1 MDPTRFLPFV
11 STVVTLTFAGL
22 VIARYAS
29 RGGTHHLL
37 WGIGLLWYALGT
49 GSEAFLSLA
58 YSPWVLKAW
67 FLAGAMLTAAWLG
80 QGTLFLLVRRRWL
93 TWGTLGLLVLAS
105 AAATLVLLAS
115 PVTAGTYQVTL
126 PASGQYSQLL
136 TSPPG
141 LILLTILL
149 NLYGTVLLV
158 GGALLSAWLFWRK
171 QILAHRVLGN
181 ILIAVGAF
189 FPALAG
195 TSLKLGLVDWL
206 YVSELAGSVVMY
218 LGFLVATSGASMRP
232 PTEGIPAPSEAGR

>member
-1 MDPTRFLPFV
+1 MDVARFIPFAT
-11 STVVTLTFAGL
+11 TVVTLTFAGL
-22 VIARYAS
+22 VIARYRS

-49 GSEAFLSLA
+49 GCEALLSLA
-58 YSPWVLKAW
+58 YSPWVLKGW
-67 FLAGAMLTAAWLG
+67 YLAGAMLTAAWLG

-93 TWGTLGLLVLAS
+93 TGGTLVLLVLAS
-105 AAATLVLLAS
+105 LGAALVLMAS
-115 PVTAGTYQVTL
+115 PLKAGTYHVTS

-141 LILLTILL
+141 LIALTIIL
-149 NLYGTVLLV
+149 NLYGTILLV

-171 QILAHRVLGN
+171 QVLANRVLGN

-195 TSLKLGLVDWL
+195 TFLKLGLVDWL
-206 YVSELAGSVVMY
+206 YVSELLGSVVMY
-218 LGFLVATSGASMRP
+218 LGFLVATSRASVRT
-232 PTEGIPAPSEAGR
+232 PTEAGHSAAP